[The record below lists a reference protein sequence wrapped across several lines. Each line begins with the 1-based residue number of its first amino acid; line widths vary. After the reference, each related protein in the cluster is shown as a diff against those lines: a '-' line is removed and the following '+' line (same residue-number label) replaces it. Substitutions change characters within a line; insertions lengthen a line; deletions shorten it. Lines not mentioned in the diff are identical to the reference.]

1 MNDSPI
7 RLGVLGMGRA
17 FTLMLPTWVLDP
29 RVQMVAA
36 CDGRASAL
44 RAFEQ
49 DFGGHAHES
58 PAALCADPNVEW
70 VYVATP
76 HGLHA
81 EHVELVAQHGKHVLV
96 EKPMALTLSDCDR
109 MIQACQA
116 AGTHL
121 ILGHSHSFDGP
132 VRLARN
138 LIDSGQW
145 GAVQMIHAMNY
156 TDFLYRPRRPEEL
169 DTRLGGGVVFSQAAH
184 QVDIVRLLAGG
195 MASTVHARTGAW
207 DRSRATEGAYM
218 AMLDFD
224 HGVVANLTYN
234 GFGHYD
240 SDVLM
245 DGIGEMADTKS
256 PLTHQRTRRT
266 LANASS
272 EEAEARQKA
281 ERNYGGAAYPGLP
294 QQWGEA
300 HQHFGPIIVSCEHGD
315 LRLTPYGVEV
325 HDAQGVR
332 LESLPKPCVPRY
344 EVVDELWAVARL
356 GHQPKHSGAW
366 SKATLEVCLA
376 ILESSRQRTTVA
388 LQHQVGWRS

>member
-1 MNDSPI
+1 MSAPPI

-44 RAFEQ
+44 REFEK
-49 DFGGHAHES
+49 DFGGHAHDRVHD
-58 PAALCADPNVEW
+58 LCADPAVEW

-81 EHVELVAQHGKHVLV
+81 EHVELVAAHGKHALV
-96 EKPMALTLSDCDR
+96 EKPMALNLQDCDR
-109 MIQACQA
+109 MIRACTA

-132 VRLARN
+132 VRLARS

-145 GAVQMIHAMNY
+145 GAVQMIHAMNF

-195 MASTVHARTGAW
+195 LAHSVHARTGAW
-207 DRSRATEGAYM
+207 DRSRPTEGAYM
-218 AMLDFD
+218 ALIDFD
-224 HGVVANLTYN
+224 NGVVANLTYN
-234 GFGHYD
+234 GYGHYD

-245 DGIGEMADTKS
+245 HGIGEMADAKD
-256 PLTHQRTRRT
+256 PNTHFNTRLK
-266 LANASS
+266 LASATS

-281 ERNYGGAAYPGLP
+281 ERNYGGSQYPGMP
-294 QQWGEA
+294 NHWPDA
-300 HQHFGPIIVSCEHGD
+300 HQHFGPIIVSCERGD
-315 LRLTPYGVEV
+315 LRLTPYGVQI

-332 LESLPKPCVPRY
+332 LEKLPPPPVPRH
-344 EVVDELWAVARL
+344 EVVDELWAVARQ
-356 GHQPKHSGAW
+356 GQNPKHGGAW
-366 SKATLEVCLA
+366 SKATLEVCLG
-376 ILESSRQRTTVA
+376 ILESSRQRSTVA
-388 LQHQVGWRS
+388 LQHQVGWPH